1 MKTDLQNKSDQGRET
16 SPQYHKIMKTKL
28 TKKEVETLYRL
39 REKIDAIRAKV
50 DPDDEMNLQIEGNG
64 TIGGQLSVASA
75 SLDTILQEYL

>member
-1 MKTDLQNKSDQGRET
+1 MQNKSNLGRAT
-16 SPQYHKIMKTKL
+16 SPQHHKIMKTKL

-39 REKIDAIRAKV
+39 REKIDAMRAKV
-50 DPDDEMNLQIEGNG
+50 DPDDEMDLQIEGNG

>member
-1 MKTDLQNKSDQGRET
+1 MQNKSNQGRVT
-16 SPQYHKIMKTKL
+16 SPQHHKIMKTKL

-50 DPDDEMNLQIEGNG
+50 DPDDEMDLQIEGNG

>member
-1 MKTDLQNKSDQGRET
+1 
-16 SPQYHKIMKTKL
+16 MKTKL

-50 DPDDEMNLQIEGNG
+50 DPDDEMALQIEGNG

-75 SLDTILQEYL
+75 SIDAILQEYL

>member
-1 MKTDLQNKSDQGRET
+1 MQNKSNLGRAT

-39 REKIDAIRAKV
+39 REKIDAMRERI
-50 DPDDEMNLQIEGNG
+50 DPDDEMDLLVEGNG

>member
-1 MKTDLQNKSDQGRET
+1 MKKR
-16 SPQYHKIMKTKL
+16 L
-28 TKKEVETLYRL
+28 TKREVETLYRL
-39 REKIDAIRAKV
+39 REKIDAIRVKV

>member
-1 MKTDLQNKSDQGRET
+1 MQNNSDQGRET

-39 REKIDAIRAKV
+39 REKIDAMRAKI
-50 DPDDEMNLQIEGNG
+50 DPDDEMDLQIEGNG

>member
-1 MKTDLQNKSDQGRET
+1 
-16 SPQYHKIMKTKL
+16 MKTKL

-50 DPDDEMNLQIEGNG
+50 DPDDEMDLQIEDNG

>member
-1 MKTDLQNKSDQGRET
+1 MKKR
-16 SPQYHKIMKTKL
+16 L

-75 SLDTILQEYL
+75 SLDTILQEYV

>member
-1 MKTDLQNKSDQGRET
+1 MKKR
-16 SPQYHKIMKTKL
+16 L

-39 REKIDAIRAKV
+39 REKIDAIRDKV
-50 DPDDEMNLQIEGNG
+50 DPDDEMDLQIEGNG

>member
-1 MKTDLQNKSDQGRET
+1 MKTR
-16 SPQYHKIMKTKL
+16 L

-50 DPDDEMNLQIEGNG
+50 DPDDEMDLQIEGNG

>member
-1 MKTDLQNKSDQGRET
+1 MKKR
-16 SPQYHKIMKTKL
+16 L
-28 TKKEVETLYRL
+28 TKKEVEILYRL

-75 SLDTILQEYL
+75 SIDTILQEYL

>member
-1 MKTDLQNKSDQGRET
+1 
-16 SPQYHKIMKTKL
+16 MKTKL

-50 DPDDEMNLQIEGNG
+50 DPDDEMDLQIEGNG

>member
-1 MKTDLQNKSDQGRET
+1 
-16 SPQYHKIMKTKL
+16 MKTKL
-28 TKKEVETLYRL
+28 TKKEVETIYRL

-75 SLDTILQEYL
+75 SLDTILQEFL

>member
-1 MKTDLQNKSDQGRET
+1 MQNKSNLGKAT
-16 SPQYHKIMKTKL
+16 SPQHHKIMKTKL
-28 TKKEVETLYRL
+28 TKKEVEILYRL

-50 DPDDEMNLQIEGNG
+50 DPDDEMYLQIEGNG

>member
-1 MKTDLQNKSDQGRET
+1 MQIKSYQGRET

-28 TKKEVETLYRL
+28 TKKEVETLYGL
-39 REKIDAIRAKV
+39 REKIDAMRARI
-50 DPDDEMNLQIEGNG
+50 DPDDEMALQIEGNG

>member
-1 MKTDLQNKSDQGRET
+1 MQNKSDQGREP

-28 TKKEVETLYRL
+28 TKKEVEILYGL
-39 REKIDAIRAKV
+39 REKIDAMRARI
-50 DPDDEMNLQIEGNG
+50 DPDDEMALQIEGNG

>member
-1 MKTDLQNKSDQGRET
+1 MQNKSNLGRAT
-16 SPQYHKIMKTKL
+16 SPQHHKIMKTKL

-50 DPDDEMNLQIEGNG
+50 DPDDEMDLQIEGNG

>member
-1 MKTDLQNKSDQGRET
+1 MKKR
-16 SPQYHKIMKTKL
+16 L

>member
-1 MKTDLQNKSDQGRET
+1 MQNKSDQGRET

-50 DPDDEMNLQIEGNG
+50 DLDDEMNLQIKGNG
-64 TIGGQLSVASA
+64 TIGGLLSVASA

>member
-1 MKTDLQNKSDQGRET
+1 MQNKSDQGRET

-39 REKIDAIRAKV
+39 REKIDAMIARI
-50 DPDDEMNLQIEGNG
+50 DPNEEIDLQIEGNG

>member
-1 MKTDLQNKSDQGRET
+1 
-16 SPQYHKIMKTKL
+16 MKTKL

-39 REKIDAIRAKV
+39 REKIDAIRAKI
-50 DPDDEMNLQIEGNG
+50 DPDDEMDLQIDGNG

>member
-1 MKTDLQNKSDQGRET
+1 
-16 SPQYHKIMKTKL
+16 MKTKL

-39 REKIDAIRAKV
+39 REKIDAMRESI
-50 DPDDEMNLQIEGNG
+50 DPDDEMDLQIEGNG

>member
-1 MKTDLQNKSDQGRET
+1 MQNKSNLGRAT
-16 SPQYHKIMKTKL
+16 SPQHHKIMKTKL
-28 TKKEVETLYRL
+28 TKKEVEILYRL

-50 DPDDEMNLQIEGNG
+50 DPDDEMDLQIEDNG

>member
-1 MKTDLQNKSDQGRET
+1 
-16 SPQYHKIMKTKL
+16 MKTKL

>member
-1 MKTDLQNKSDQGRET
+1 MQNKSNLGRAT
-16 SPQYHKIMKTKL
+16 SPQHHKIMKTKL

-50 DPDDEMNLQIEGNG
+50 DPDDETNLQIEGNG

>member
-1 MKTDLQNKSDQGRET
+1 MKKR
-16 SPQYHKIMKTKL
+16 L

-50 DPDDEMNLQIEGNG
+50 DPDDEMDLQIEGNG

>member
-1 MKTDLQNKSDQGRET
+1 MQNKSDQGRET

-28 TKKEVETLYRL
+28 TKKEVESLYRL
-39 REKIDAIRAKV
+39 REKIDAMIARI
-50 DPDDEMNLQIEGNG
+50 DPNEEIDLQIEGNG

>member
-1 MKTDLQNKSDQGRET
+1 
-16 SPQYHKIMKTKL
+16 MKTKL
-28 TKKEVETLYRL
+28 TKKEVEILYRL

-50 DPDDEMNLQIEGNG
+50 DPDDEMDLQIEDNG

>member
-1 MKTDLQNKSDQGRET
+1 MKTR
-16 SPQYHKIMKTKL
+16 L

>member
-1 MKTDLQNKSDQGRET
+1 MQNKSDQGRET
-16 SPQYHKIMKTKL
+16 SPQYHKIMKMKL

-39 REKIDAIRAKV
+39 REKIDAMRAKI

-75 SLDTILQEYL
+75 SIDTILQEYL